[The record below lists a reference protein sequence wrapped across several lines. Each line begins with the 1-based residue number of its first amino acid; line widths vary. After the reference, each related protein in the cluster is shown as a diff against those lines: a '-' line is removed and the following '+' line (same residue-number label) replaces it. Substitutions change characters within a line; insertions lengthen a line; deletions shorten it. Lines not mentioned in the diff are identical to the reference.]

1 MCMNPCIESAAH
13 RINIWGNNISGGS
26 KHLFYSN
33 DQLSD
38 AQWHLRLFMGT
49 KLKSGTIWGDNQ
61 TKLWRVMIHIL
72 SLDVGSNIKYNFP
85 DHIPAPDRMQPLDF
99 NDSPQDK
106 LYIFNSENSWII
118 RMIKSPRT

>member
-1 MCMNPCIESAAH
+1 MLSD
-13 RINIWGNNISGGS
+13 ISGSLWGRS
-26 KHLFYSN
+26 
-33 DQLSD
+33 LS
-38 AQWHLRLFMGT
+38 QEPSEETTRQNW
-49 KLKSGTIWGDNQ
+49 W
-61 TKLWRVMIHIL
+61 VMIHIL